1 MSHAYNPRYVLRQL
15 SSALQREYFEK
26 RSIPT
31 EVAWADN
38 DDTDVNELYK
48 AWQALPAE
56 RRSVID
62 AELRSV
68 HDLATED
75 GIRLIVEE
83 APLQGPGLAEELSK
97 HQGMHSKAMW
107 TLLSHPQVYRAA
119 YVLNSVHRAN
129 GRFWR
134 RRRDLPTKAPD
145 ISDEALAKFTAGLTK
160 LYWEK
165 EGRGEECAVELLSRA
180 GRVQY
185 FCVYPKDHSQTFVG
199 FQAGRPGLVR
209 EAVQPAFEIVFAFD
223 PDTGCLDTCMRGD
236 KRRREAV
243 QKIFAE
249 AILSHDLGPETKR
262 SDAYDLSPLRIANF
276 VFAAVP
282 HMGLKGMRLRKLY
295 FVERG
300 NWANRFSVEADSSG
314 NPTAV
319 HSLMTSLLD
328 AKNNPLARFDLD
340 RATVVADFF
349 PSSDGSETIQFELSA
364 KGFRLDETPQSEAIM
379 ESLRLSGVALV
390 AATPQPARAA

>member
-1 MSHAYNPRYVLRQL
+1 
-15 SSALQREYFEK
+15 LQRAYFEK

-83 APLQGPGLAEELSK
+83 APLQGPGLIEELSK
-97 HQGMHSKAMW
+97 HQGLHSKAMW
-107 TLLSHPQVYRAA
+107 TLLSHPHVYRAA
-119 YVLNSVHRAN
+119 YVLNSVHRTN
-129 GRFWR
+129 GRFWHR
-134 RRRDLPTKAPD
+134 RKDLPAKVPD
-145 ISDEALAKFTAGLTK
+145 TSDEAIAKFKAGLTK

-165 EGRGEECAVELLSRA
+165 EGRGEECAVELFSRA

-199 FQAGRPGLVR
+199 FQAGRRGLVR
-209 EAVQPAFEIVFAFD
+209 EPVQPAFEIVFAFD
-223 PDTGCLDTCMRGD
+223 PDSGCLDTCMRGD

-243 QKIFAE
+243 QKIFAD
-249 AILSHDLGPETKR
+249 AILRHDLGPETKR
-262 SDAYDLSPLRIANF
+262 SDAYELSLLRNPEF

-282 HMGLKGMRLRKLY
+282 HLGLKGMRLRKLT

-300 NWANRFSVEADSSG
+300 NWSSRFGVEADSSG
-314 NPTAV
+314 NATAV
-319 HSLMTSLLD
+319 HSFLKSLLD
-328 AKNNPLARFDLD
+328 PKSNILARFDVD
-340 RATVVADFF
+340 RATVVADFV
-349 PSSDGSETIQFELSA
+349 PNSDGSETIQFELSA
-364 KGFRLDETPQSEAIM
+364 KGLRLEDTPQSQAIM
-379 ESLRLSGVALV
+379 ESLRLSGVSNV
-390 AATPQPARAA
+390 AATPEPARAA